1 LLAGGLSGTTEG
13 VGVRIAVDLTDDGG
27 MITGVRTR
35 VGYAEVVGQATVGAR
50 DVADTQTLRGTL
62 AGSWPGGEPR
72 RMLAD
77 VADCGGALR
86 GDRAPD

>member
-1 LLAGGLSGTTEG
+1 
-13 VGVRIAVDLTDDGG
+13 

-50 DVADTQTLRGTL
+50 DVADTQTLRWDLSRIL
-62 AGSWPGGEPR
+62 AGGEPR

-86 GDRAPD
+86 GDRAPG